1 MIHTVK
7 GFGIVIKENCMFF
20 WNSLA
25 FSMIHQMLTIW
36 SLVPLPFLNPACTS
50 ESSQFTYCWSLAW
63 RILSMTLL
71 AYSSAL
77 LVAQL
82 VKNCLQCGR
91 PGFDPWV
98 GKIHWRRERL
108 PTPVFRSRE
117 FHGLYSP
124 WGRKESNTIEWL
136 SLSLFICVCLC
147 INIWVSL
154 VVQMVKNPPAMWET
168 RVWSLGWEGPL
179 EKVKATHSSVL
190 AGRAPWTV

>member
-1 MIHTVK
+1 
-7 GFGIVIKENCMFF
+7 MFF

-91 PGFDPWV
+91 PGFEPWA
-98 GKIHWRRERL
+98 GKIPWRR
-108 PTPVFRSRE
+108 
-117 FHGLYSP
+117 
-124 WGRKESNTIEWL
+124 
-136 SLSLFICVCLC
+136 
-147 INIWVSL
+147 
-154 VVQMVKNPPAMWET
+154 
-168 RVWSLGWEGPL
+168 
-179 EKVKATHSSVL
+179 SVL
-190 AGRAPWTV
+190 IPIPKKGNVKECSNYQIIALISHASKVVLKILQARLQQYVNWELPDVQVGCRIGRGTRNQTANIR